1 MATTPV
7 AVGSRFKLHTR
18 ATWSAREDR
27 LPSLVW
33 LALIWFGMIVGFGV
47 DIPRFRHELPPPSA
61 VAYVHGAVFT
71 VWLLLLTAQILLVV
85 RDRVALHRK
94 LGWFTAN
101 WAGLM
106 LVLGVWVAMVAKG
119 PVPSG
124 PGSPQF
130 LSVNFGSLI
139 AFAVFVLWGVALRK
153 NPAAHKRIMILST
166 VAILDPG
173 YGRIS
178 GWLFRD
184 PHSMLLWFLW
194 NFWGDIL
201 VLAAMAAWDAKRG
214 RLMKQFA
221 VGAVCLVA
229 LQWVQVVLYF
239 WAPWKVF
246 TTGLVATWTTH
257 FR

>member
-1 MATTPV
+1 MATTPI
-7 AVGSRFKLHTR
+7 AVSSRFKLHTR

-33 LALIWFGMIVGFGV
+33 LALIWFGMIAGFGS
-47 DIPRFRHELPPPSA
+47 DMPRFRHQFPPPST
-61 VAYVHGAVFT
+61 VVYVHGAVFT

-85 RDRVALHRK
+85 RNRIAMHRK
-94 LGWFTAN
+94 LGWFTAS

-124 PGSPQF
+124 PPSPQF

-139 AFAVFVLWGVALRK
+139 AFAAFVLWGVALSK
-153 NPAAHKRIMILST
+153 NPAAHKRIMVLST

-173 YGRIS
+173 YGRVS
-178 GWLFRD
+178 GWLWPE
-184 PHSMLLWFLW
+184 PHSMLLWFFF
-194 NFWGDIL
+194 NFWGDML
-201 VLAAMAAWDAKRG
+201 VLAAMAIWDAKRG

-221 VGAVCLVA
+221 VGAVGLIVIECFQVA
-229 LQWVQVVLYF
+229 LYF
-239 WAPWKVF
+239 WAPWKIF
-246 TTGLVATWTTH
+246 TTGLVATWARH
-257 FR
+257 FG

>member
-7 AVGSRFKLHTR
+7 AMRSRLALHTR

-33 LALIWFGMIVGFGV
+33 LALIWSGMIVGFGV
-47 DIPRFRHELPPPSA
+47 DIPRFSHQLPPPST
-61 VAYVHGAVFT
+61 VIYVHGAVFT

-85 RDRVALHRK
+85 RNRVALHRK
-94 LGWFTAN
+94 LGWFTAG

-119 PVPSG
+119 PVPFG
-124 PGSPQF
+124 PASPQF

-139 AFAVFVLWGVALRK
+139 AFAALVLWGVALRK

-178 GWLFRD
+178 GWLFQE
-184 PHSMLLWFLW
+184 PHSMLLWFVF
-194 NFWGDIL
+194 NFWGDLL
-201 VLAAMAAWDAKRG
+201 VLTAMAIWDARLG

-221 VGAVCLVA
+221 VGAACLVA
-229 LQWVQVVLYF
+229 LQWVQAALYF

-246 TTGLVATWTTH
+246 TTGLVTTWASH